1 MATDKLFTVVGV
13 SKHNGEYKVRFAN
26 DVMRVKVLDKH
37 GHTDIRLEATPEAM
51 TKLDAVGF
59 LKTHDEFQD
68 VAAQSAI
75 TEYLDEK
82 TPKTAGPAV
91 KAVASPAKTKAPTKA
106 VAPKAAKATAPATA
120 KMDENI
126 PF

>member
-51 TKLDAVGF
+51 TKLAAVQF

-82 TPKTAGPAV
+82 SPKTAGPAV
-91 KAVASPAKTKAPTKA
+91 KQPTSTAKTKAPAKVT
-106 VAPKAAKATAPATA
+106 APKAGKATAPAIA
-120 KMDENI
+120 GMDENI

>member
-13 SKHNGEYKVRFAN
+13 SKHKGEYKVRFAN
-26 DVMRVKVLDKH
+26 DPMRVKVLDKH

-51 TKLDAVGF
+51 TKLAAVQF

-82 TPKTAGPAV
+82 TPKSAGPAV
-91 KAVASPAKTKAPTKA
+91 KQPKAPAKAKST
-106 VAPKAAKATAPATA
+106 KAAKATEG
-120 KMDENI
+120 MDENI

>member
-26 DVMRVKVLDKH
+26 DPMRVKVLDKH

-51 TKLDAVGF
+51 TKLAAVQF

-91 KAVASPAKTKAPTKA
+91 KAVASPAKAKASKA
-106 VAPKAAKATAPATA
+106 VKATAPATA

>member
-37 GHTDIRLEATPEAM
+37 GHTDIRLEPTPEAM

-68 VAAQSAI
+68 VAAQAAI

-106 VAPKAAKATAPATA
+106 VAPKAAKATAPTTA

>member
-26 DVMRVKVLDKH
+26 DPMRVKVLDKH

-82 TPKTAGPAV
+82 TPKSTGPAV
-91 KAVASPAKTKAPTKA
+91 KQPTATAKTKAPAK
-106 VAPKAAKATAPATA
+106 VATPKAGKATAPATA
-120 KMDENI
+120 GMDENI

>member
-26 DVMRVKVLDKH
+26 DPMRVKVLDKH

-51 TKLDAVGF
+51 TKLAAVGF

-82 TPKTAGPAV
+82 TPKSTGPAV
-91 KAVASPAKTKAPTKA
+91 KQPTATAKTKAPAK
-106 VAPKAAKATAPATA
+106 VATPKAGKATAPATA
-120 KMDENI
+120 GMDENI

>member
-13 SKHNGEYKVRFAN
+13 SKHKGEYKVRFAN
-26 DVMRVKVLDKH
+26 DPMRVKVLDKH
-37 GHTDIRLEATPEAM
+37 GHEDIRLEATPEPM
-51 TKLDAVGF
+51 TKLAAVAF

-82 TPKTAGPAV
+82 SPKAKAGPAV
-91 KAVASPAKTKAPTKA
+91 KQPTATAKTKAPA
-106 VAPKAAKATAPATA
+106 KAAKAKVASTEG
-120 KMDENI
+120 MDENI

>member
-13 SKHNGEYKVRFAN
+13 SKHKGEYKVRFAN
-26 DVMRVKVLDKH
+26 DPMRVKVLDKH

-51 TKLDAVGF
+51 TKLAAVGF

-82 TPKTAGPAV
+82 TPKSSGPAV
-91 KAVASPAKTKAPTKA
+91 KQPTATAKTKAPAK
-106 VAPKAAKATAPATA
+106 VATPKAGKATAPATA
-120 KMDENI
+120 GMDENI

>member
-13 SKHNGEYKVRFAN
+13 SKHKGEYKVRFAN
-26 DVMRVKVLDKH
+26 DPMRVKVLDKH

-51 TKLDAVGF
+51 TKLAAVQF

-68 VAAQSAI
+68 VAAQAAI